1 MGIHGTD
8 DFGKGNEVIQKQ
20 EIKMQKIEVHLKLA
34 NNSIFVFK
42 LLFRLLS
49 PVEIKS
55 LQPLGESL
63 KLRLAFQFVGEDLRQ
78 QFSKKKPNQILS
90 HLQQSHLGLDP
101 LPLDLGTQ
109 LGSPHFAR
117 TRCHRLQRN

>member
-1 MGIHGTD
+1 
-8 DFGKGNEVIQKQ
+8 
-20 EIKMQKIEVHLKLA
+20 MQEVHLKLA
-34 NNSIFVFK
+34 NNSIFIFK

-78 QFSKKKPNQILS
+78 QFLKKVEI
-90 HLQQSHLGLDP
+90 
-101 LPLDLGTQ
+101 
-109 LGSPHFAR
+109 
-117 TRCHRLQRN
+117 

>member
-1 MGIHGTD
+1 M
-8 DFGKGNEVIQKQ
+8 Q
-20 EIKMQKIEVHLKLA
+20 EIHLKLA

-63 KLRLAFQFVGEDLRQ
+63 KLRLAFQFVGEDLQ
-78 QFSKKKPNQILS
+78 KQFSKKPKDS
-90 HLQQSHLGLDP
+90 F
-101 LPLDLGTQ
+101 
-109 LGSPHFAR
+109 SPSAEPPW
-117 TRCHRLQRN
+117 T